1 MVAVVTPGWAE
12 VEALLVK
19 LAASGETFTTAIS
32 PANWISRYEPGRRIR
47 LESEADSSW
56 VDLEN
61 IRGCWETFERLGR
74 IRRSDVLDPGRC
86 SAFMMALFE
95 RIEGIGQEPGDE
107 LYLVL
112 RPSAQP
118 QPQLHG

>member
-1 MVAVVTPGWAE
+1 MD
-12 VEALLVK
+12 VE
-19 LAASGETFTTAIS
+19 S
-32 PANWISRYEPGRRIR
+32 
-47 LESEADSSW
+47 
-56 VDLEN
+56 

-95 RIEGIGQEPGDE
+95 RIEGIRQEGEDE

-118 QPQLHG
+118 QLRR

>member
-1 MVAVVTPGWAE
+1 MVAVATPGWAE
-12 VEALLVK
+12 VEELLGK
-19 LAASGETFTTAIS
+19 LAASHETFTTAIS
-32 PANWISRYEPGRRIR
+32 PSNWISRYEPGRRIR

-86 SAFMMALFE
+86 SAFMMALFQQVEGVRQE
-95 RIEGIGQEPGDE
+95 REGE

-112 RPSAQP
+112 RPA
-118 QPQLHG
+118 L

>member
-1 MVAVVTPGWAE
+1 MVGAPGWAE

-19 LAASGETFTTAIS
+19 LAASHETFTTAIS

-56 VDLEN
+56 VDVES
-61 IRGCWETFERLGR
+61 IRGCWDTFERLGR

-86 SAFMMALFE
+86 SAFMMALFQ
-95 RIEGIGQEPGDE
+95 RIEGIGQEGDTE
-107 LYLVL
+107 PYLVL

-118 QPQLHG
+118 QLHR

>member
-1 MVAVVTPGWAE
+1 VVETPGWTD
-12 VEALLVK
+12 VEELLAK
-19 LAASGETFTTAIS
+19 LAESGETFTTAIS
-32 PANWISRYEPGRRIR
+32 ASSWISRYERGRRIR
-47 LESEADSSW
+47 LEYGADASW
-56 VDLEN
+56 VDVES

-95 RIEGIGQEPGDE
+95 RAGGIRQERGDE

-118 QPQLHG
+118 QLRR